1 MGWGVYVGSFWM
13 SLLRESCRVCR
24 SSPGVVFGDLVDV
37 AACGSKI
44 VLCISEQIYT
54 LRGGLDGCEQMCT
67 LHAVFVLGVCLR
79 ETWTVWRIVP
89 CVHKMYTLGR
99 FHGLLETFLFA
110 VD

>member
-1 MGWGVYVGSFWM
+1 MGDRSYSGTVLGDVVG
-13 SLLRESCRVCR
+13 
-24 SSPGVVFGDLVDV
+24 
-37 AACGSKI
+37 AAAWGSK
-44 VLCISEQIYT
+44 IYT

-67 LHAVFVLGVCLR
+67 LHAAFVLGVCLR
-79 ETWTVWRIVP
+79 KTWTVWRIVP